1 MLYRISIFFPIF
13 LQKLRRNRNRPCY
26 TTRGSSRCL
35 ATRSR
40 SYQSS
45 PPSSSCHLSG
55 NYAPTNYL
63 CRKQAAKSMLSLRKY
78 ARSGIIFALLP
89 SPCNWAIFLNRLLS
103 TENWKQVETTRFGTP
118 ALTLQFSINNSR
130 YISVFSVYGEK
141 AGILHSVAGFVAHI
155 FLPNAY
161 FTTSY
166 SFVCIR
172 LKRKH
177 VKNSPSPASRTSFF
191 PCGNQRGFN

>member
-1 MLYRISIFFPIF
+1 MTLILGAPCKAKSAPISVVVIRIYHALSHLYLFSHI

-78 ARSGIIFALLP
+78 ARSGIIFCTSAESLL
-89 SPCNWAIFLNRLLS
+89 NWAIFLNRLLS

-130 YISVFSVYGEK
+130 DISVFSVYGEK
-141 AGILHSVAGFVAHI
+141 AGILHSVAGFLAHI
-155 FLPNAY
+155 FFAKCVFYNFLLL
-161 FTTSY
+161 
-166 SFVCIR
+166 R
-172 LKRKH
+172 LH
-177 VKNSPSPASRTSFF
+177 
-191 PCGNQRGFN
+191 

>member
-1 MLYRISIFFPIF
+1 MLHLLLSCCNQDSLCFIRISIFFPIF
-13 LQKLRRNRNRPCY
+13 LQKLRRNRSQPCS
-26 TTRGSSRCL
+26 TTRGYSRCL

-78 ARSGIIFALLP
+78 ARSGIIFCTSAESLL
-89 SPCNWAIFLNRLLS
+89 NWAIFLNRLLS

-118 ALTLQFSINNSR
+118 ALTQLQFSINNSR
-130 YISVFSVYGEK
+130 YISVFSVCGEK
-141 AGILHSVAGFVAHI
+141 AGILHSVAGFFSTYI
-155 FLPNAY
+155 FCQMRILLLP
-161 FTTSY
+161 T
-166 SFVCIR
+166 
-172 LKRKH
+172 
-177 VKNSPSPASRTSFF
+177 PSSAL
-191 PCGNQRGFN
+191 G